1 MSIEEKQNNEEFK
14 VISMDPE
21 VIKGDANKLKLLI
34 TSYAAIMEV
43 QDAYMQEEIEAKK
56 EAKRAEAQIASG
68 NLTEAEVKSA
78 NEELATLTDQIR
90 GLKEVY
96 NKFSKSRTRFMDLA
110 KKALRLPSAN
120 FEQLAEKGYT
130 TISDEKI
137 ELSSLE
143 SSYETA
149 QKTLTDEENVD
160 VFSNINNEDIK
171 KEIERVINEDVVT
184 DDKTGEEKAYK
195 DYIPNEVD
203 SDKFDEVATKLAT
216 DAKKNIDIVKV
227 GRKIFNDA
235 LTPADAA
242 KSNDKITAEEAQTDH
257 EDEQE
262 YDEEVDT
269 QTNIIPITVSFGDED
284 AATYEGNWAE
294 SDITKDD
301 QEQEASNR
309 HYTTLR
315 QTGQNTEKT
324 VDFNGDTAFQ
334 QFLASRQE
342 GLNEKSN
349 AISSLRTKV
358 DTLAQTAKAK
368 KAILEEEAEK
378 SENAEADMAL
388 IEQKLE
394 ELKRLDEEEKR
405 LSAQESELNEKQQ
418 KLNDEISEYDKQIGI
433 IQQQNAAKLERYKA
447 IQEEINKYIKGK
459 TPDDDGQYGGA
470 GGRRK

>member
-294 SDITKDD
+294 SDMTKDD

-342 GLNEKSN
+342 GLNEKSS
-349 AISSLRTKV
+349 AISSLRTEV
-358 DTLAQTAKAK
+358 DTLEQTAKDK
-368 KAILEEEAEK
+368 KERLAEATRK
-378 SENAEADMAL
+378 SEQDAADMEIMAK
-388 IEQKLE
+388 QLE
-394 ELKRLDEEEKR
+394 ELKRLDEEENK
-405 LSAQESELNEKQQ
+405 LSSEETKLNDRKSELNS
-418 KLNDEISEYDKQIGI
+418 EISGYDEQIDVI
-433 IQQQNAAKLERYKA
+433 EKQNAANLEKYKA
-447 IQEEINKYIKGK
+447 MQEEINKYIKGK

>member
-284 AATYEGNWAE
+284 AATYEGNWVKHEDTENISFDGDMSLNNFDFSDDPEILEVAKQIEETQGLYDSSQTILAE
-294 SDITKDD
+294 KDKKQEELIFERDQKAQEAQQKFAVASEIIEKRREEARSKAIAEKHAELEALRSKLLATKD
-301 QEQEASNR
+301 QIEAREESISNIKSEISG
-309 HYTTLR
+309 Y
-315 QTGQNTEKT
+315 QASIDKSDKVINS
-324 VDFNGDTAFQ
+324 NG
-334 QFLASRQE
+334 
-342 GLNEKSN
+342 G
-349 AISSLRTKV
+349 RTK
-358 DTLAQTAKAK
+358 
-368 KAILEEEAEK
+368 
-378 SENAEADMAL
+378 
-388 IEQKLE
+388 
-394 ELKRLDEEEKR
+394 
-405 LSAQESELNEKQQ
+405 
-418 KLNDEISEYDKQIGI
+418 
-433 IQQQNAAKLERYKA
+433 
-447 IQEEINKYIKGK
+447 
-459 TPDDDGQYGGA
+459 
-470 GGRRK
+470 

>member
-1 MSIEEKQNNEEFK
+1 MSVKEKQDNEEFK

-43 QDAYMQEEIEAKK
+43 QDAYMQEEIEAKEDKAK
-56 EAKRAEAQIASG
+56 EVETQIASG

-78 NEELATLTDQIR
+78 NEELAALADQIET
-90 GLKEVY
+90 LSEVY
-96 NKFSKSRTRFMDLA
+96 AEFSKSRTRFMDLA

-130 TISDEKI
+130 TISGKMI

-235 LTPADAA
+235 LTTADAA
-242 KSNDKITAEEAQTDH
+242 KSNDKITAEESQTDH
-257 EDEQE
+257 EAGQE
-262 YDEEVDT
+262 YDEEIDN
-269 QTNIIPITVSFGDED
+269 QTKIIPIAVSLGDED
-284 AATYEGNWAE
+284 AAIYEGNWAE
-294 SDITKDD
+294 DSINFDDDKSILDYISKLEQDVQEINASREEIKGQTQKALEDRNAAEAARNEAKDKSEKAKND
-301 QEQEASNR
+301 VAMLEKYMPRINELQEAKR
-309 HYTTLR
+309 K
-315 QTGQNTEKT
+315 GQQDLDAEMAKLASTNSEKT
-324 VDFNGDTAFQ
+324 AFETEMQ
-334 QFLASRQE
+334 VYAEETRQS
-342 GLNEKSN
+342 LEK
-349 AISSLRTKV
+349 LKEM
-358 DTLAQTAKAK
+358 
-368 KAILEEEAEK
+368 KAILNSEEP
-378 SENAEADMAL
+378 
-388 IEQKLE
+388 EQKKEDLPSNV
-394 ELKRLDEEEKR
+394 LK
-405 LSAQESELNEKQQ
+405 
-418 KLNDEISEYDKQIGI
+418 
-433 IQQQNAAKLERYKA
+433 
-447 IQEEINKYIKGK
+447 
-459 TPDDDGQYGGA
+459 
-470 GGRRK
+470 